1 MAYGY
6 QQQQGPWQGQ
16 GGGGYQQPS
25 GSAGLAVTAGILGLV
40 LAGCLG
46 YATIDMLGDIPDGA
60 DMPGGYTALFVLH
73 FLVAGL
79 GLLGAILVFA
89 RQVAGAFVLL
99 GTGLLAV
106 VAIVVDPLMAEG
118 LFFFLLGDLPT
129 TPPSA
134 TGDFGLYWETMFEF
148 GNEQAVMFAVSLVL
162 GVILLII
169 AALPPSLNY
178 LRGSSRGQAGY
189 GYPQQPS
196 W

>member
-6 QQQQGPWQGQ
+6 QQQGPWQ
-16 GGGGYQQPS
+16 GGGGYYQQQPS
-25 GSAGLAVTAGILGLV
+25 GSPGLSVTAGILGIA

-46 YATIDMLGDIPDGA
+46 YATIDLLGELPDGVE
-60 DMPGGYTALFVLH
+60 PPSGYTAMFVLH
-73 FLVAGL
+73 FLVVGL

-106 VAIVVDPLMAEG
+106 VAIVVDPLMAES
-118 LFFFLLGDLPT
+118 LWVFLLGDLPSGE
-129 TPPSA
+129 P
-134 TGDFGLYWETMFEF
+134 TGDYSAYWETMFEF
-148 GNEQAVMFAVSLVL
+148 GNEQAVLFFVSLVL
-162 GVILLII
+162 GAVVMVL

-178 LRGSSRGQAGY
+178 LRGSSRGAAAY
-189 GYPQQPS
+189 GYPQQPR

>member
-6 QQQQGPWQGQ
+6 QQQGPWQ
-16 GGGGYQQPS
+16 GGGGYQQQPPS
-25 GSAGLAVTAGILGLV
+25 GSPGLSVTAGILGII

-46 YATIDMLGDIPDGA
+46 YATIDMLGEIGDGA
-60 DMPGGYTALFVLH
+60 DLPAGYTALFVLH
-73 FLVAGL
+73 FLVVGL

-106 VAIVVDPLMAEG
+106 VAIVVDPLMAEP
-118 LFFFLLGDLPT
+118 LWIFLLGDMPSGP
-129 TPPSA
+129 PPSGEYA
-134 TGDFGLYWETMFEF
+134 AYWETMFEF

-162 GVILLII
+162 GAILMVI

-189 GYPQQPS
+189 GYPQQPQ

>member
-6 QQQQGPWQGQ
+6 QQQPGPWQ
-16 GGGGYQQPS
+16 GGGGYHQQQPS
-25 GSAGLAVTAGILGLV
+25 GSPVLSVMAGILGIA

-46 YATIDMLGDIPDGA
+46 YATIDLIGEIPDGVDA
-60 DMPGGYTALFVLH
+60 PGGYTAMFVLH

-99 GTGLLAV
+99 AAGLLAV
-106 VAIVVDPLMAEG
+106 VAIVVDPLMAEA
-118 LFFFLLGDLPT
+118 LWVFLLGDMPGAPPT
-129 TPPSA
+129 GEFA
-134 TGDFGLYWETMFEF
+134 AYWEAMFEF
-148 GNEQAVMFAVSLVL
+148 GNEQAVLFFASLVL
-162 GVILLII
+162 GAILLVI

-178 LRGSSRGQAGY
+178 LRGSSQGQAGY
-189 GYPQQPS
+189 GYPQQPQ

>member
-6 QQQQGPWQGQ
+6 QQQQGPWQG
-16 GGGGYQQPS
+16 GGGYYQQQQPP
-25 GSAGLAVTAGILGLV
+25 GSPTLSVIAGILGIG

-46 YATIDMLGDIPDGA
+46 YATIDLLGQIPDGA
-60 DMPGGYTALFVLH
+60 DLPGGLTAMIILH
-73 FLVAGL
+73 FLVTGL

-106 VAIVVDPLMAEG
+106 VAIVADPLMVEH
-118 LFFFLLGDLPT
+118 LWVLLLGDMPGA
-129 TPPSA
+129 PPSGEYA
-134 TGDFGLYWETMFEF
+134 AYWETMFEF
-148 GNEQAVMFAVSLVL
+148 GNEQAVLFFVSLVL
-162 GVILLII
+162 GAIVMVL

-178 LRGSSRGQAGY
+178 LRGSSRGPAGY
-189 GYPQQPS
+189 GYPQQPH

>member
-6 QQQQGPWQGQ
+6 QQQQGPWQ

-25 GSAGLAVTAGILGLV
+25 GSAGLPVTAGILGII

-46 YATIDMLGDIPDGA
+46 YATIDMLGEIPDGGE
-60 DMPGGYTALFVLH
+60 MPGGYTALFVLH

-79 GLLGAILVFA
+79 GVLGAILVFA

-106 VAIVVDPLMAEG
+106 VAIVADPLMAES
-118 LFFFLLGDLPT
+118 LWVFLLGDLPT
-129 TPPSA
+129 SPPSA
-134 TGDFGLYWETMFEF
+134 TGDYALYWETMFEF
-148 GNEQAVMFAVSLVL
+148 GNEQAVLFAVSLVL
-162 GVILLII
+162 GAILLVI

-178 LRGSSRGQAGY
+178 LRGSRAQAGY
-189 GYPQQPS
+189 GYPQQPH

>member
-6 QQQQGPWQGQ
+6 QQQGPWQ
-16 GGGGYQQPS
+16 GGGGYHQPQQPS
-25 GSAGLAVTAGILGLV
+25 GSPGLSVMAGILGIA

-60 DMPGGYTALFVLH
+60 DLPGGYTALFVLH

-106 VAIVVDPLMAEG
+106 VAIVVDPLMADG
-118 LFFFLLGDLPT
+118 LFFFLLDPT
-129 TPPSA
+129 EPPSFAA
-134 TGDFGLYWETMFEF
+134 TGEFAAYWEAMLEF
-148 GNEQAVMFAVSLVL
+148 GDVRAILFAASLVL
-162 GVILLII
+162 GVIVLII

-178 LRGSSRGQAGY
+178 LRGSSRGPAGY
-189 GYPQQPS
+189 GYPQQS
-196 W
+196 HW

>member
-6 QQQQGPWQGQ
+6 QQQQGPWQG
-16 GGGGYQQPS
+16 GGGYHQPQQPS
-25 GSAGLAVTAGILGLV
+25 GSPGLAVTAGILGIG

-46 YATIDMLGDIPDGA
+46 YATIDLIGQIPDG
-60 DMPGGYTALFVLH
+60 MNIPGGYTAMFVLH
-73 FLVAGL
+73 FLVAAL

-99 GTGLLAV
+99 ATGLLAV

-118 LFFFLLGDLPT
+118 LWVLLLGDLPSL
-129 TPPSA
+129 TP
-134 TGDFGLYWETMFEF
+134 TGDYSAYWEAMFEF
-148 GNEQAVMFAVSLVL
+148 GNEQAVLFFVSLCLGAVL
-162 GVILLII
+162 LVI

-189 GYPQQPS
+189 GYPQQPH